1 MPYGAAGHLGI
12 ARESV
17 WGTPAAVASG
27 DFAYAMSENVTLA
40 IDRFDTENIV
50 GTRAEPDDTA
60 GLRRVEGDLV
70 AQGHPEFL
78 RQALRGLTNS
88 GSVTAVLS
96 GVLHK
101 FTFLSPTGDASTSAP
116 FPSYT
121 LEIFR
126 DVTSSQRYAGAQFGR
141 GTFAVQPN
149 QDLRLT
155 LGVVAK
161 TTSVIAKSAPTFP
174 ASPTDPFTWDS
185 ASLQIAGAAVAN
197 IEAFTFVLDGQVEGV
212 PALNNTAEVAFMR
225 ARGPQTAR
233 LTGTIGFDNQ
243 TEYANFVSQTE
254 QVFKLSFFKA
264 SSFALTF
271 EWPRVVYTAFPLGM
285 PGRERLTVAFEGR
298 ARYLVSSATAYWID
312 LTTLPKSSF

>member
-12 ARESV
+12 ARETT

-27 DFAYAMSENVTLA
+27 DFAYAMSENVTLH
-40 IDRFDTENIV
+40 IDRFETENIV

-60 GLRRVEGDLV
+60 GLRRVEGDIA

-88 GSVTAVLS
+88 GSVTVVLS
-96 GVLHK
+96 GFLHK
-101 FTFLSPTGDASTSAP
+101 FTYLSPTGDASTSAP

-126 DVTSSQRYAGAQFGR
+126 DVTSTHRYAGAQFGR

-155 LGVVAK
+155 LAVVAK
-161 TTSVIAKSAPTFP
+161 TTSVIAKSTPTFP
-174 ASPTDPFTWDS
+174 GSPQDPFTWDS

-212 PALNNTAEVAFMR
+212 PALNNTAEYAFMR

-233 LTGTIGFDNQ
+233 LTGTMGFDNLTDYDRFVQQ
-243 TEYANFVSQTE
+243 TEAA
-254 QVFKLSFFKA
+254 FKLSFFRA
-264 SSFALTF
+264 QSFSIVF
-271 EWPRVVYTAFPLGM
+271 EWPRVVYTAWPLGM
-285 PGRERLTVAFEGR
+285 PGRERLTVAFEAK
-298 ARYLVSSATAYWID
+298 ARYLTSSATAYQID
-312 LTTLPKSSF
+312 LVTLPKSSF